1 MSYLFELSL
10 QNFRNYDTA
19 RLTGLKAGFVVLVGP
34 NGAGKTNIL
43 EAVSLLSPGRGL
55 RSSKISDIQN
65 MGRKAPWAVAGKVIT
80 DFGEVKIGT
89 GRVSGGAAADKR
101 KISIQGES
109 STQSD
114 LGEYISAL
122 WLTPQMDGL
131 FTDSTG
137 ERRRFFDR
145 LAASHDPAHTGRIK
159 RYENAMYQRSKLL
172 KDDRRRPDPKWLSG
186 LEAQMAE
193 AGIAIAASRLDYLS
207 RLTHAIDHNTLESEA
222 YFPKARLTIKGMI
235 EDQLKSNSAV
245 EAEETFKNA
254 LEKARE
260 LDAVS
265 GGASLGTHRSDFH
278 AVFHDK
284 DMDAAQSSTGEQKA
298 LLIGIVLAHSWLVAG
313 ERGAPPVLLL
323 DEVSAHLDERRRSAL
338 YELLETLGGQIWLT
352 GTEKSLFEEI
362 KDKSSAFLIENG
374 KVSPSAL

>member
-1 MSYLFELSL
+1 M

-55 RSSKISDIQN
+55 RSSKIADIQN
-65 MGRKAPWAVAGKVIT
+65 LNRKAPWGVAGKIIT
-80 DFGEVKIGT
+80 DFGEVKVGT
-89 GRVSGGAAADKR
+89 GRISIATATDKR
-101 KISIQGES
+101 KISIQGET

-131 FTDSTG
+131 FTESSG

-145 LAASHDPAHTGRIK
+145 LVASHDPAHTGRIK

-207 RLTHAIDHNTLESEA
+207 RLKHAIEHNTLDSET
-222 YFPKARLTIKGMI
+222 YFPKARIVIKGLI
-235 EDQLKSNSAV
+235 EDQLQNNSAV
-245 EAEETFKNA
+245 EAEEIFKKA
-254 LEKARE
+254 LEKSRE

-265 GGASLGTHRSDFH
+265 GGSSLGTHRSDFH
-278 AVFHDK
+278 VVFHEK
-284 DMDAAQSSTGEQKA
+284 NVDAAQSSTGEQKA
-298 LLIGIVLAHSWLVAG
+298 LLIGIILAHSWLVAG

-323 DEVSAHLDERRRSAL
+323 DEVSAHLDEARRSAL
-338 YELLETLGGQIWLT
+338 YELLESLGGQIWLT
-352 GTEKSLFEEI
+352 GTEKALFEEI
-362 KDKSSAFLIENG
+362 KDKSSAFLVESG